1 MIKVV
6 LLGAGN
12 VASHLFAAFEKT
24 TATSVIQVYNRTK
37 KALYEFQ
44 GKTNITTDLSQIIDA
59 DVYIIAIKDDA
70 IASFSEMLPFT
81 NKLIVHTSGATSI
94 TAITNHDRRGVFYPL
109 QTFTKDKSID
119 FKDIPLCI
127 EAAHETDL
135 KLLENLANAISDQVY
150 FINSSQRKAL
160 HVAAVFACNFV
171 NHLYQKGEE
180 ICNEHQVP
188 FEVLHPLIIETA
200 HKIIQLSPKDS
211 QTGPA
216 VRNDQEVLAKHLSE
230 LNTTT
235 QQEIYKLLSKSI
247 QETHGNK
254 L

>member
-1 MIKVV
+1 MINVV

-12 VASHLFAAFEKT
+12 VASHLFTAFEKT
-24 TATSVIQVYNRTK
+24 KAAIVVQVYNRTK

-44 GKTNITTDLSQIIDA
+44 GKTNITTDLSQLIDA

-70 IASFSEMLPFT
+70 ITSFSKDLPLN

-94 TAITNHDRRGVFYPL
+94 TAVATHNRHGIFYPL
-109 QTFTKDKSID
+109 QTFTKDKAID
-119 FKDIPLCI
+119 FRGIPLCI
-127 EAAHETDL
+127 EAAHENDL
-135 KLLENLANAISDQVY
+135 KLLEELANTISDQVY
-150 FINSSQRKAL
+150 HINSSQRKAL

-171 NHLYQKGEE
+171 NHMYQKGEE
-180 ICNEHQVP
+180 ICKEHQVP

-200 HKIIQLSPKDS
+200 HKITQLSPKES